1 MSRFPS
7 DPTVA
12 VRSELPPGPALPGWE
27 VARQWIERPVEF
39 WEECGGRFGDTFTIE
54 LGSIGTSVLFSH
66 PEAVRE
72 IFDLSPETY
81 EVRPYNG
88 YSGTVM
94 GDRAIF
100 RTDGAEHRR
109 KRRLIIPQLTRRS
122 VDSHRDAARRLVREL
137 IDSWETGQIVS
148 PRPALH
154 LLTLKFILEIGLGTL
169 QSELAR
175 EVVRIFSQDVYP
187 HLGSWS
193 SWSRFIHLQPRLREL
208 ITQEVILRRSGAD
221 REISSVLDAMVRAR
235 DESGA
240 PVDHEEIQDH
250 LFTLLIVGAD
260 PAAIVLSWLLYWI
273 HADPEVLHRLRRELF
288 ELGPPADAKS
298 VAELP
303 YLTAVVQESLRM
315 YPVPATPSG
324 RKLLVPVAIQG
335 RIYEPGITLLPCTYL
350 VHRRQ
355 EIYPDPSRFD
365 PDRFLGR
372 RFAPHEFFP
381 FGGGNRACVGA
392 GLAPLEIKLIMA
404 EILACCEFE
413 PAHEG
418 PVRPV
423 RHGTL
428 IAPSDALRF
437 VVAKPSGAIL
447 CAGLRSDN

>member
-175 EVVRIFSQDVYP
+175 EVVRNF
-187 HLGSWS
+187 LAGC
-193 SWSRFIHLQPRLREL
+193 
-208 ITQEVILRRSGAD
+208 
-221 REISSVLDAMVRAR
+221 
-235 DESGA
+235 
-240 PVDHEEIQDH
+240 
-250 LFTLLIVGAD
+250 
-260 PAAIVLSWLLYWI
+260 LS
-273 HADPEVLHRLRRELF
+273 
-288 ELGPPADAKS
+288 
-298 VAELP
+298 
-303 YLTAVVQESLRM
+303 
-315 YPVPATPSG
+315 PSG
-324 RKLLVPVAIQG
+324 FLEFLVA
-335 RIYEPGITLLPCTYL
+335 
-350 VHRRQ
+350 VHSSSTSATRTDHAGG
-355 EIYPDPSRFD
+355 DPSSLGGRQGD
-365 PDRFLGR
+365 FLGT
-372 RFAPHEFFP
+372 
-381 FGGGNRACVGA
+381 G
-392 GLAPLEIKLIMA
+392 
-404 EILACCEFE
+404 
-413 PAHEG
+413 
-418 PVRPV
+418 
-423 RHGTL
+423 RHGQGKRR
-428 IAPSDALRF
+428 IGSAR
-437 VVAKPSGAIL
+437 
-447 CAGLRSDN
+447 